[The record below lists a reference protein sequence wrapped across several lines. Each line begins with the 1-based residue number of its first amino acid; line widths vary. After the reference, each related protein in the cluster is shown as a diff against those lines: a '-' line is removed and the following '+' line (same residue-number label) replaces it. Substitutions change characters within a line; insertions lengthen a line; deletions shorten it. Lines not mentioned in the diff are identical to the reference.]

1 MMLYRCVGSR
11 LVLGVAEHWVLQNGY
26 VIPGGA
32 TIIPNHWY
40 VESNMPMRKQSEHSS
55 GRGIA
60 RDPEAYPDPHKFNP
74 DRWLDEQGS
83 FREDMSFCN
92 YGFGRR
98 CVWHQSPSKPI
109 F

>member
-1 MMLYRCVGSR
+1 MCLSESTAKTR
-11 LVLGVAEHWVLQNGY
+11 L
-26 VIPGGA
+26 
-32 TIIPNHWY
+32 T
-40 VESNMPMRKQSEHSS
+40 R

-74 DRWLDEQGS
+74 DRWLNEQGN

-92 YGFGRR
+92 YGFGHR
-98 CVWHQSPSKPI
+98 CVWYQSLSKPI